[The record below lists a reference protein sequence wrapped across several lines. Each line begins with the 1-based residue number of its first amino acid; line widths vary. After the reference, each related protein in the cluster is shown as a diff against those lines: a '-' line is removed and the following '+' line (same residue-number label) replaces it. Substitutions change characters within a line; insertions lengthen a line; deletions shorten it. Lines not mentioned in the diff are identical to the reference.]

1 MKRYLC
7 AAPGC
12 FATVDV
18 AGRFCSAH
26 AGLQAERDAAKARR
40 DAGRWERGGGSAWRW
55 VYRDPR
61 WRRVRREQLAL
72 RPACYSCGAKATDVD
87 HIIPHQGREEY
98 AFNLDNL
105 QSLCHICHM
114 AKTRA
119 DRGRRPIPP
128 SEKTEG

>member
-7 AAPGC
+7 AAAGC
-12 FATVDV
+12 FASV
-18 AGRFCSAH
+18 AAPGRFCAAH
-26 AGLQAERDAAKARR
+26 ASQQAERDAAKAKR
-40 DAGRWERGGGSAWRW
+40 DAGRWERGGGAAYRW

-61 WRRVRREQLAL
+61 WRRVRRGQLARAPL
-72 RPACYSCGAKATDVD
+72 CCACGAQATDVD

-105 QSLCHICHM
+105 QSMCHSHHM
-114 AKTRA
+114 LKTRA

-128 SEKTEG
+128 PEKTEA